1 MLPTHTASILHG
13 VLVHSGHHHYAF
25 HIQRVPMQHHQIGSI
40 SNRSSSVWF
49 QKVALILPNVVLQQT
64 ASIYLQ
70 QVGCILSIFAQEC

>member
-25 HIQRVPMQHHQIGSI
+25 HIQRVSMQHHQISCI
-40 SNRSSSVWF
+40 SNRSSSIWF
-49 QKVALILPNVVLQQT
+49 QKVVLILPNIVLQPT